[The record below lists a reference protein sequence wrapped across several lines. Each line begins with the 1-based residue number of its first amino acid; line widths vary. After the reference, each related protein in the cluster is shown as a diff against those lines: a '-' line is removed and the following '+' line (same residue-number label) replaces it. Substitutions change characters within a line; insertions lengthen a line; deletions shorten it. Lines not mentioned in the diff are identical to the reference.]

1 MFIGIIFKGEFLK
14 ILIVNRPVEFGVVV
28 GDEACEIGDG
38 AEVGRQLRAYP
49 LIGELEQAFFVMGF
63 DEPFKE
69 QGVDLAIE
77 FPRRPRVAEGFDFVK
92 RAGGRVGGLEE
103 GSVVGP

>member
-28 GDEACEIGDG
+28 GDKACEIGDG

-63 DEPFKE
+63 DEPLKE
-69 QGVDLAIE
+69 QGIDLAVE
-77 FPRRPRVAEGFDFVK
+77 FRCGPRVAEGFDFVK
-92 RAGGRVGGLEE
+92 RAGFERGGLEE
-103 GSVVGP
+103 RPIVGP